1 MWGSFPLLMMF
12 KMVASTF
19 PSGCNG
25 CWGHRLGVY
34 GMVAMEIWWLYQWCI
49 VGTCQVNQ
57 DVEGDHQWCH
67 SGYWSVV
74 VTFLVICC
82 TFRMFCLWKCNF
94 VISTFDH
101 NNKWCHIGTPD
112 WGPVS
117 TKHLFS
123 IVPNQKHWIFQLLR
137 EVLVNGVIEQFED
150 LTTKYS
156 LDKRHFFKFLQLK
169 HYIRTE
175 QGADFHQLQNN
186 P

>member
-1 MWGSFPLLMMF
+1 MSRWKFLHVREFSFVDG
-12 KMVASTF
+12 VASTF

-49 VGTCQVNQ
+49 VGTSQVNQ

-67 SGYWSVV
+67 CGYWSVV

-101 NNKWCHIGTPD
+101 NNKCCHIGTPD

-123 IVPNQKHWIFQLLR
+123 SFFLASAIIFSVFL
-137 EVLVNGVIEQFED
+137 
-150 LTTKYS
+150 S
-156 LDKRHFFKFLQLK
+156 LDDDVITSIVLALMSRCQMKTNRS
-169 HYIRTE
+169 
-175 QGADFHQLQNN
+175 
-186 P
+186 